1 MGILFKIIFAVT
13 KRGNPT
19 DEVIVDEIKYSRA
32 QIYAALENTG
42 LPFLEKQIDEML
54 VSSLKMTAPRI
65 TIKRSN
71 SKPGNQRN
79 KVVTKRGK
87 NKSNKR
93 KRG

>member
-1 MGILFKIIFAVT
+1 MKC
-13 KRGNPT
+13 
-19 DEVIVDEIKYSRA
+19 
-32 QIYAALENTG
+32 
-42 LPFLEKQIDEML
+42 
-54 VSSLKMTAPRI
+54 SLKMTAPRI

>member
-1 MGILFKIIFAVT
+1 M
-13 KRGNPT
+13 
-19 DEVIVDEIKYSRA
+19 
-32 QIYAALENTG
+32 
-42 LPFLEKQIDEML
+42 EKQIDEML

-87 NKSNKR
+87 INQTKEREDNAHGQGTVKL
-93 KRG
+93 